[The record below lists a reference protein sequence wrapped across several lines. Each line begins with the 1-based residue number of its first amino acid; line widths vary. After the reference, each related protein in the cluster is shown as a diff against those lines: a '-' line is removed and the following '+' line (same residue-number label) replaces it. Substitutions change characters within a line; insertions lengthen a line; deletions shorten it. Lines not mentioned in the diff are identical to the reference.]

1 METLE
6 TCRALLDRAYQ
17 AAIDEID
24 CIEDRRL
31 QQVHGYLQLARAGK
45 SVVTITRELGLHS
58 RSYVHRQI
66 QRQALEL
73 VTEAVPQVARQAQLP
88 DDEL

>member
-1 METLE
+1 MLQRSLISDV
-6 TCRALLDRAYQ
+6 RALFSRAFPW
-17 AAIDEID
+17 
-24 CIEDRRL
+24 RR
-31 QQVHGYLQLARAGK
+31 QVPTYLQLAHEGK

-73 VTEAVPQVARQAQLP
+73 VTEAFQQLARQAHLSGN
-88 DDEL
+88 ER